1 MESFFLLLRVLVS
14 LAAVFGLLFYL
25 RKRLLPRFG
34 TPRAAQLALVERRNL
49 GPKSSVVLL
58 DVAGR
63 RYLLG
68 VAESSISVLDSFEA
82 PEPPP
87 APAVESAQA
96 VAGSGT
102 VAERSRAFAQS
113 LLNVRPG
120 AVSPHDPEAVV
131 PTEVLPA
138 DAPHP
143 DASQPAAPHPG
154 TERPAGAV
162 SVPGVAAGPL
172 AGSILSPDTWRRAAA
187 ALRPGRGA

>member
-25 RKRLLPRFG
+25 RKRLGARFG
-34 TPRAAQLALVERRNL
+34 APAAAQLNLVERRNL
-49 GPKSSVVLL
+49 GPRSSVVLL
-58 DVAGR
+58 DVQGR

-82 PEPPP
+82 PEPVSAP
-87 APAVESAQA
+87 APEIAD
-96 VAGSGT
+96 GSTT

-120 AVSPHDPEAVV
+120 SVSPDGPDA
-131 PTEVLPA
+131 A
-138 DAPHP
+138 APHP
-143 DASQPAAPHPG
+143 DAPHAG
-154 TERPAGAV
+154 TAQPAGAV
-162 SVPGVAAGPL
+162 SVQDAATGPL